1 MSALPSIFL
10 DFWIMSS
17 ECPLEFL
24 TIILLF
30 GILSY
35 FLEDRVDLIAGPWK
49 TIGYDEVI
57 NTYRSFLSRASINYA
72 SILPKVI
79 RNPLNVLKIH
89 AKAQE
94 WRSDHHLLV
103 SIYFSQRLKDLPY
116 FAKFKFAF

>member
-57 NTYRSFLSRASINYA
+57 NTYRSSLSRASINYA